1 MSEPTRPIKPAPEWV
16 GEGDSRKDISIMGD
30 RGIAVMALDAVLRL
44 SDTIKRHSDE
54 FREFLDS
61 DAKTKM
67 ILLQEIPNHAA
78 RITALEVAMQES
90 RYKSAMIPVI
100 AEEEREERPSKH
112 EWDEILAKAGEEL
125 SKRVKDPKDRI
136 DSIRARQIA
145 MEEGLKFVYTGNIA
159 NPDGEATYCPGSK
172 EKAIVR
178 QGYFVIANN
187 LKDGACHDGEKIPG
201 IWR

>member
-54 FREFLDS
+54 FREFLNS

-112 EWDEILAKAGEEL
+112 EWDEILVKAGEEL
-125 SKRVKDPKDRI
+125 SRRVKDPKDRI

-145 MEEGLKFVYTGNIA
+145 QEVYQSATTANDAHAFRALKSGTGKVLLEVLKWLVAFAVGLLAARYGLHFG
-159 NPDGEATYCPGSK
+159 G
-172 EKAIVR
+172 
-178 QGYFVIANN
+178 
-187 LKDGACHDGEKIPG
+187 
-201 IWR
+201 